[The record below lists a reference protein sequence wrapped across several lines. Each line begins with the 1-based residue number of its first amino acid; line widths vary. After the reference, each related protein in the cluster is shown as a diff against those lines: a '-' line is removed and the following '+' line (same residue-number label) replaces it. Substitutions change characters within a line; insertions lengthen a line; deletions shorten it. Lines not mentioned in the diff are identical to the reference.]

1 MKEDKRR
8 GTKEQGWTGEKIGAK
23 PKCSLGYCVRSPVK
37 SRDVWGIF
45 FKVFSGLIISPLKKA
60 SKLEVVEYIYTYS
73 YIHIFFYV
81 FTREGC
87 VQLLEVNINVC
98 TEQLITWVWCKLIQC
113 AKTHI

>member
-1 MKEDKRR
+1 MFLRVLCKIA
-8 GTKEQGWTGEKIGAK
+8 GEVEGR
-23 PKCSLGYCVRSPVK
+23 LG
-37 SRDVWGIF
+37 DF